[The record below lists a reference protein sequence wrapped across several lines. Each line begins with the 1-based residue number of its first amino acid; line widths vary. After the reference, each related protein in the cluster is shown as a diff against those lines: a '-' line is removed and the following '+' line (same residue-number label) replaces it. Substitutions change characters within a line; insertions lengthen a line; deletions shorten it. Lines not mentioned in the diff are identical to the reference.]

1 MFTRAIVR
9 PPARNFS
16 QGLTTAGLGAPD
28 YERALQQHAK
38 YCAALVECG
47 LRVITLAPDEDFA
60 DSTFVEDT
68 AIVTDHFA
76 VLMRPGAPSRAGETV
91 SMRRALAEF
100 FPNLASIE
108 APGTV
113 DGGDVCEAGK
123 HFFIGISE
131 RTNEAGARQLTALLA
146 PFGYTSASVDIRGE
160 QSLLHLKSGLA
171 FLGDNRLVV
180 TEALA
185 GRAEFAGYDLAVVNE
200 SEAYAANCVRV
211 NDYVLV
217 PAGSPVFI
225 RTLRDL
231 GYRTIELEMTE
242 FEKMDGGL
250 SCLSL
255 RF

>member
-28 YERALQQHAK
+28 YERALQQHTK
-38 YCAALVECG
+38 YCDALVECG
-47 LRVITLAPDEDFA
+47 LRVITLATDEDFA

-68 AIVTDHFA
+68 AVVTDHFA
-76 VLMRPGAPSRAGETV
+76 LITRPGAPSRAGETV

-131 RTNEAGARQLTALLA
+131 RSNEAGARQLTALLA
-146 PFGYTSASVDIRGE
+146 PFGYAGVSVDIRSE
-160 QSLLHLKSGLA
+160 RSLLHLKSGLA
-171 FLGDNRLVV
+171 YLGENRLVV

-185 GRAEFAGYDLAVVNE
+185 DRAEFAGYDEVLVNDA
-200 SEAYAANCVRV
+200 EAYAANCVRV
-211 NDYVLV
+211 NDFVLV
-217 PAGSPVFI
+217 AAGYPVFI
-225 RTLRDL
+225 RRLQDL

>member
-1 MFTRAIVR
+1 
-9 PPARNFS
+9 
-16 QGLTTAGLGAPD
+16 
-28 YERALQQHAK
+28 
-38 YCAALVECG
+38 
-47 LRVITLAPDEDFA
+47 LRVITLPPDEDYA

-68 AIVTDHFA
+68 AVLTDHFA
-76 VLMRPGAPSRAGETV
+76 VLTRPGAPSRAGETA

-100 FPNLASIE
+100 FPHLDSIE

-146 PFGYTSASVDIRGE
+146 PFGYTGVSVDIRSE
-160 QSLLHLKSGLA
+160 RSLLHLKSGLA
-171 FLGDNRLVV
+171 YLGDNRLVV
-180 TEALA
+180 TDALA
-185 GRAEFAGYDLAVVNE
+185 GRAEFAGYDLVVVNE
-200 SEAYAANCVRV
+200 AEAYAANCVRL
-211 NDYVLV
+211 NDFVLIA
-217 PAGSPVFI
+217 AGYPVFAAK
-225 RTLRDL
+225 LQGL
-231 GYRTIELEMTE
+231 GYQTIALEMTE